1 MVGASGGVTLLSPPT
16 PGSSGAGC
24 WGGGCSRPRCHGNH
38 PNPHFPKH
46 KETALT
52 PAPRKN
58 LGLVGNLPWGTLFL
72 MQEPRPEGRFRR
84 RRAGP
89 LRPTPPSPQALLSLT
104 YSQGRP
110 GPSQLQRPRLEPL
123 LFPRSEGSPL
133 PPASLQALGTERRGS
148 PLPPSICT
156 PPPLLIRHS
165 APSFRSL
172 SLICIHLHN
181 TAHLHS
187 RRLVVGAR
195 NKGAGD

>member
-72 MQEPRPEGRFRR
+72 MQEPRPAGREGPAVGG
-84 RRAGP
+84 AGP
-89 LRPTPPSPQALLSLT
+89 LRSAPPHLPRKLSCPSPTAKAALGLLSCSDHALSP
-104 YSQGRP
+104 YSFPEARDPHCPQQA
-110 GPSQLQRPRLEPL
+110 SRLW
-123 LFPRSEGSPL
+123 
-133 PPASLQALGTERRGS
+133 ERRGGGHPCHPPS
-148 PLPPSICT
+148 APLRHYSLGILPP
-156 PPPLLIRHS
+156 PS
-165 APSFRSL
+165 AR
-172 SLICIHLHN
+172 
-181 TAHLHS
+181 
-187 RRLVVGAR
+187 
-195 NKGAGD
+195 